1 MLSYNKPSGVYRIFF
16 LEIIGGKTVKK
27 ILSVILAGAV
37 MLSLSACVSN
47 AGSNG
52 PDESIEEIQSESEVA
67 EEETSETAV
76 VETSETSDETT
87 IEPSDDTGVVSSDE
101 SVADPGEAVVAE
113 SESGET
119 KVSEPSVAAFAD
131 DKTSGKIFINF
142 NKSNYN
148 DIPANVRKIVS
159 LDSTLTPDEF
169 AGRFSTKPKYSY
181 KNGVWTFEWE
191 GNKDSK
197 NTYRLI
203 TIKAKNVDN
212 KIVLDKDSRIS
223 VSMLFED
230 QDMAQNVMN
239 RLCETFNE
247 ATPYDILKGGLKID
261 PDYCDNYEAIVED
274 EFTGYG
280 ATEVLVECS
289 LPNWVKEGRTFDG

>member
-1 MLSYNKPSGVYRIFF
+1 M
-16 LEIIGGKTVKK
+16 KK

-87 IEPSDDTGVVSSDE
+87 IEPSDETGVVSSDE

-230 QDMAQNVMN
+230 HDMAQNVMN

>member
-87 IEPSDDTGVVSSDE
+87 IEPSDETGVVSSDE
-101 SVADPGEAVVAE
+101 SVAYPGEAVVAE

-230 QDMAQNVMN
+230 HDMAQNVMN